1 MSSKNVKVLR
11 WLIEFVALF
20 WVPKNDKI
28 WKIDEKFDFEL
39 LIKCRSK
46 IIFQV
51 IFEKFHFGKRIRVP
65 MDQKIFNNFSSL
77 SKILEIHVKS
87 RIFLVHKNIFTFTI
101 RKFDRFEKSFL
112 KVFYQIR
119 TTSIFTTL
127 PQMTTQCQQF
137 HNIKV
142 LRFRRGFLKGQILK
156 LRKYWVSTEQALDFN
171 ASGVKYY

>member
-1 MSSKNVKVLR
+1 M
-11 WLIEFVALF
+11 
-20 WVPKNDKI
+20 
-28 WKIDEKFDFEL
+28 
-39 LIKCRSK
+39 
-46 IIFQV
+46 
-51 IFEKFHFGKRIRVP
+51 IFEKFYFAERIVP
-65 MDQKIFNNFSSL
+65 KTYFYSL
-77 SKILEIHVKS
+77 SKILEIYVKS